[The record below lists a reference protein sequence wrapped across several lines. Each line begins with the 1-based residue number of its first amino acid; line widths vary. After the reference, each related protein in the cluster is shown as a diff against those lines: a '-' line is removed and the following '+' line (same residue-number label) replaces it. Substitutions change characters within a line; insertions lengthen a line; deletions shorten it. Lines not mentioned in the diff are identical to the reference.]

1 MSVKGCVSVQ
11 WILGY
16 GDGIE
21 ATPQQL
27 GARLDFIRDVT
38 NADVSPWVPLVVR
51 GAAMPLPF
59 LTCASMEGISG
70 LFITAHADA
79 VHFLCEGLYLG
90 QIDIVVINSCLLI
103 PNYGKQL
110 LEILSR
116 SSANPQIELFFAK
129 QENIYPGGPRLIKCV
144 TISNIGEFGFQTSVS
159 ERNMFRNRKRG
170 FKDAIYASFDKVC

>member
-103 PNYGKQL
+103 PNYGKRL
-110 LEILSR
+110 LEILSI
-116 SSANPQIELFFAK
+116 AN
-129 QENIYPGGPRLIKCV
+129 QETIYPGGPRLVKCV

>member
-1 MSVKGCVSVQ
+1 MQ

-103 PNYGKQL
+103 PNYGKRL
-110 LEILSR
+110 LEILSI
-116 SSANPQIELFFAK
+116 ANPQIDLFLF
-129 QENIYPGGPRLIKCV
+129 QTLVNLDFRLPFQSEICFGTENEGLKMQFTHRLIKFV
-144 TISNIGEFGFQTSVS
+144 KADATPKMPHIGW
-159 ERNMFRNRKRG
+159 
-170 FKDAIYASFDKVC
+170 